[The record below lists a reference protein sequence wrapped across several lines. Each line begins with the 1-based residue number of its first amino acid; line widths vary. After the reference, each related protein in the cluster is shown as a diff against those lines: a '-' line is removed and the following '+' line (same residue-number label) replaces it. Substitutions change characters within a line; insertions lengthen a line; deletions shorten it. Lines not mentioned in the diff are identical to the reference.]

1 MVLIALQF
9 YATGSYQH
17 VSGNLLHYSLA
28 TISRAVA
35 CVSLALCIKSKD
47 FICFQPN
54 LRQLKNDFFDIARM
68 PGVVGCI
75 DGMHVRIRRPYT
87 GELAYVGRSKKH
99 SINVQV
105 SRQ

>member
-1 MVLIALQF
+1 M
-9 YATGSYQH
+9 
-17 VSGNLLHYSLA
+17 
-28 TISRAVA
+28 
-35 CVSLALCIKSKD
+35 
-47 FICFQPN
+47 CFLPN
-54 LRQLKNDFFDIARM
+54 LIQVKNDFFDIARM

-99 SINVQV
+99 SINVRV